1 MHMASVEV
9 IKRQGLAGGIAG
21 TLAQGERGFSEDDAQ
36 RLKHFG
42 IYQQAEGHLVRLKIP
57 GGRFSTA
64 QYVVVSD
71 IALRYANRQF
81 MLTTRQD
88 VQLHTVRPQHLSE
101 IIRLLDSVWTTT
113 QGACGDVVRN
123 VTTCPVS
130 DLHADVPY
138 DTYPLARRLSDA
150 FLLNA
155 PAYFEIFVPE
165 KLLPAD
171 LPTANPIYG
180 EALLPRKFK
189 IGVGLSTDN
198 CTFPHTNDI
207 GLIALVNPAAPE
219 GIDGFNVLVGGSLG
233 STPLKPDTHPALG
246 QPLGMV
252 AESAVLPVVRAI
264 IELQR
269 DHGNRENRKLA
280 RLKYLVERW
289 GIDRFRDAVHERLET
304 RGDHVTLASPQPLPQ
319 YRVEAH
325 LGLHPQR
332 TPGLYS
338 WGLPVFNGEISEEGQ
353 VTGKHA
359 KALAGSNLIF
369 FRDLVSD
376 YALGVRFTVNQDLIL
391 TDIDEAVIP
400 EIRQRLEDHG
410 IPTEQAVSPLR
421 AQSHACV
428 GVYHTASLDFPGEI
442 ARYCPL
448 SFTEAK
454 LLLPQL
460 LQDLEDAGYGDLAVP
475 INITGCPN
483 SCAFSAIGGIG
494 LWGALKRQADGH
506 EYFDMLIGGT
516 MEGITPRLALP
527 FQQRIRDDRIAST
540 IKGLFDL
547 YRGDRLVDESFSDYC
562 HRLGS
567 DELRRRVTLVYR

>member
-1 MHMASVEV
+1 MASVEV
-9 IKRQGLAGGIAG
+9 IKRQGLAGEIAG
-21 TLAQGERGFSEDDAQ
+21 TLAQADRRFSKDDTQ

-42 IYQQAEGHLVRLKIP
+42 IYQQSEGNLVRLKIP

-64 QYVVVSD
+64 QYVAVSD

-101 IIRLLDSVWTTT
+101 IIRILDSLWTTT

-130 DLHADVPY
+130 DLDRDVPY
-138 DTYPLARRLSDA
+138 DTYPLTKRLSDA

-171 LPTANPIYG
+171 LPAVNPIYG
-180 EALLPRKFK
+180 EVLLPRKFK

-207 GLIALVNPAAPE
+207 GLIAMVNPTAPD
-219 GIDGFNVLVGGSLG
+219 GIDGFNVLVGGGLG
-233 STPLKPDTHPALG
+233 STPLKLDTHPALG

-252 AESAVLPVVRAI
+252 AEAAVLPVVQAI
-264 IELQR
+264 VEVQR
-269 DHGNRENRKLA
+269 DHGNRENRKAA

-289 GIDRFRDAVHERLET
+289 GIERFRDAVLERLEHLGHGVKMELP
-304 RGDHVTLASPQPLPQ
+304 RTLPH
-319 YRVEAH
+319 YRVGTH
-325 LGLHPQR
+325 LGIHPQR
-332 TPGLYS
+332 TSGLYY

-359 KALAGSNLIF
+359 KALAGSNLIL
-369 FRDLVSD
+369 FRDLVRD
-376 YALGVRFTVNQDLIL
+376 YGLGVRFTVNQDLIL
-391 TDIDEAVIP
+391 TDIAEADIA
-400 EIRQRLEDHG
+400 EIRHRLQDHG
-410 IPTEQAVSPLR
+410 IPTETDVSPLR

-494 LWGALKRQADGH
+494 LWGALKRQPDGH
-506 EYFDMLIGGT
+506 EYFDVRIGGT
-516 MEGITPRLALP
+516 MEGAVPRLALP
-527 FQQRIRDDRIAST
+527 FRQRVRDDLIAPT
-540 IKGLFDL
+540 IKGLFEL
-547 YRGDRLVDESFSDYC
+547 YRRERLLDESFSDFCYRVGC
-562 HRLGS
+562 
-567 DELRRRVTLVYR
+567 DELQQRVPARQS

>member
-1 MHMASVEV
+1 MASVEV
-9 IKRQGLAGGIAG
+9 LKRQGLAGGIAG
-21 TLAQGERGFSEDDAQ
+21 TLAQDERRFSKDDAQ

-42 IYQQAEGHLVRLKIP
+42 IYQQAEGNLVRLKIP

-64 QYVVVSD
+64 QYVAVSD
-71 IALRYANRQF
+71 LALRYANRQF

-130 DLHADVPY
+130 DLNDNVSY
-138 DTYPLARRLSDA
+138 DTYPLTRRLSDA

-171 LPTANPIYG
+171 LPAVNPIYG

-189 IGVGLSTDN
+189 IGVGLSTDT

-207 GLIALVNPAAPE
+207 GLIAMVNPAAPA
-219 GIDGFNVLVGGSLG
+219 GIDGFNVLIGGGLG
-233 STPLKPDTHPALG
+233 STPLKRDTHPALG

-252 AESAVLPVVRAI
+252 AESAVLPVVQAI
-264 IELQR
+264 IEVQR

-289 GIDRFRDAVHERLET
+289 GIERFRDAVRERLED
-304 RGDHVTLASPQPLPQ
+304 RGEGITLGLPRPLSHYQ
-319 YRVEAH
+319 VSTH

-332 TPGLYS
+332 TSGRYY

-376 YALGVRFTVNQDLIL
+376 YGLGVRFTVNQDLIF
-391 TDIDEAVIP
+391 TDIAEAVIP

-410 IPTEQAVSPLR
+410 IPTEREVSPLR

-428 GVYHTASLDFPGEI
+428 GVYQTASLDFPGEI

-460 LQDLEDAGYGDLAVP
+460 LQELEDAGYGDLAVP

-506 EYFDMLIGGT
+506 EYFDVLIGGT
-516 MEGITPRLALP
+516 MEGTVPRLALP
-527 FQQRIRDDRIAST
+527 FQQRVRDDLIAPT
-540 IKGLFDL
+540 IKALFDL
-547 YRGDRLVDESFSDYC
+547 YRREQLVDESFSDFCYRVGC
-562 HRLGS
+562 
-567 DELRRRVTLVYR
+567 DELQRRVSV

>member
-1 MHMASVEV
+1 MASVEV
-9 IKRQGLAGGIAG
+9 LKRQGLAGEIAG
-21 TLAQGERGFSEDDAQ
+21 TLAQAERRFSKDDAQ

-42 IYQQAEGHLVRLKIP
+42 IYQQAEGNLVRLKIP

-64 QYVVVSD
+64 QYVAVSD
-71 IALRYANRQF
+71 IALRYANSQF

-88 VQLHTVRPQHLSE
+88 IQLHTVRPQHLSE
-101 IIRLLDSVWTTT
+101 IIRLLDSLWTTT

-123 VTTCPVS
+123 VTTCPIS
-130 DLHADVPY
+130 DLDGEVPY
-138 DTYPLARRLSDA
+138 DTYPLTKRLSDT

-171 LPTANPIYG
+171 LPAVNPIFG
-180 EALLPRKFK
+180 DVLLPRKFK

-207 GLIALVNPAAPE
+207 GLIAMANPAAPT
-219 GIDGFNVLVGGSLG
+219 GIDGFNVLVGGGLG
-233 STPLKPDTHPALG
+233 STPLKPNTHPALG

-252 AESAVLPVVRAI
+252 AEAAVLPVVQAI
-264 IELQR
+264 VEVQR
-269 DHGNRENRKLA
+269 DHGNRENRKQA

-289 GIDRFRDAVHERLET
+289 GIERFRDAVRERLEHQ
-304 RGDHVTLASPQPLPQ
+304 GDSIQIEFPRALPH
-319 YRVEAH
+319 YRVETH

-332 TPGLYS
+332 TAGLYF
-338 WGLPVFNGEISEEGQ
+338 WGLPILNGEISEEGQ

-359 KALAGSNLIF
+359 KALTGSNLIF
-369 FRDLVSD
+369 FRDLVRD
-376 YALGVRFTVNQDLIL
+376 YSLGVRYTVNQDLIL
-391 TDIDEAVIP
+391 TDIAEAAIP
-400 EIRQRLEDHG
+400 EIRHRLEDHG
-410 IPTEQAVSPLR
+410 IPTERAVSPLR

-454 LLLPQL
+454 LFLPNL
-460 LQDLEDAGYGDLAVP
+460 LQELEDTGYGDLAVP
-475 INITGCPN
+475 INVTGCPN

-506 EYFDMLIGGT
+506 EYFDVLIGGT
-516 MEGITPRLALP
+516 MEGTVPRLALP
-527 FQQRIRDDRIAST
+527 FQQRLRDDLIAPT

-547 YRGDRLVDESFSDYC
+547 YRCDRLLDESFSDFCYRVGC
-562 HRLGS
+562 
-567 DELRRRVTLVYR
+567 DELQRRVCVACS

>member
-1 MHMASVEV
+1 MASVEV
-9 IKRQGLAGGIAG
+9 VKRQGLAGNIAG
-21 TLAQGERGFSEDDAQ
+21 TLAGTERRFSKDDTQ

-42 IYQQAEGHLVRLKIP
+42 IYQQQDGNMVRLKIP
-57 GGRFSTA
+57 GGRFTTA
-64 QYVVVSD
+64 QYLAVTD

-81 MLTTRQD
+81 MITTRQD
-88 VQLHTVRPQHLSE
+88 VQFHTVRPQHLSE
-101 IIRLLDSVWTTT
+101 IIGILDYVWTTT

-130 DLHADVPY
+130 DLDRDCPY
-138 DTYPLARRLSDA
+138 NTYPLAQQISDA

-165 KLLPAD
+165 KLLPPD
-171 LPTANPIYG
+171 LPAVNPLYG

-198 CTFPHTNDI
+198 CVFPQTNDI
-207 GLIALVNPAAPE
+207 GLIAVVNPAVPE
-219 GIDGFNVLVGGSLG
+219 RIEGFNIAIGGGLG
-233 STPLKPDTHPALG
+233 STPLKPDTHPALA
-246 QPLGMV
+246 QALGMV
-252 AESAVLPVVRAI
+252 AAEDVLSVVQAIVAV
-264 IELQR
+264 QR

-289 GIDRFRDAVHERLET
+289 GIERVRDAVQEQ
-304 RGDHVTLASPQPLPQ
+304 LASHGHDIKMALPHPLPN
-319 YRVEAH
+319 YRVSTH

-332 TPGLYS
+332 ASNLFY
-338 WGLPVFNGEISEEGQ
+338 WGLPIFNGEISEEGQ

-359 KALAGSNLIF
+359 KALGGSNLIF
-369 FRDLVSD
+369 FRDLVGD
-376 YALGVRFTVNQDLIL
+376 YGLGVRFTVNQDLIL
-391 TDIDEAVIP
+391 TDIPAAAIT
-400 EIRQRLEDHG
+400 EIHQRLQDHG
-410 IPTEQAVSPLR
+410 ILTERDISPLR
-421 AQSHACV
+421 TQSHACV

-454 LLLPQL
+454 LFLPQL
-460 LQDLEDAGYGDLAVP
+460 LQELENTGYGDLAIP

-494 LWGALKRQADGH
+494 LWGALKRQPDGH

-516 MEGITPRLALP
+516 MEGAVPRLALP
-527 FQQRIRDDRIAST
+527 FRQRVRDDRVAPT
-540 IKGLFDL
+540 IKGLFDG
-547 YRGDRLVDESFSDYC
+547 YRRERLSDESFSDFCY
-562 HRLGS
+562 RLGA
-567 DELRRRVTLVYR
+567 DGLRQRIPAS